1 MEAII
6 GTKEEEEI
14 ASIIDK
20 LVSKLVRESAKL
32 NNKWMAERKV
42 QKIRCFSFSRILS
55 IYNYALFY
63 IYAQEKL

>member
-32 NNKWMAERKV
+32 NNK
-42 QKIRCFSFSRILS
+42 
-55 IYNYALFY
+55 
-63 IYAQEKL
+63 